1 MYIFASWKLLL
12 CCWCNVCYYWYQIS
26 CSYLPGIQD
35 HHLATILKEN
45 IPINYEFTC
54 ILCNYECV
62 SCLHSDED
70 RGCVTQGQFI
80 QTHQYHG
87 HWYGLQ
93 MQSIED
99 IAREGLACVV
109 HMELEVRDLLYT
121 WFLWTCVIIILLQL
135 YMVSPVLNLPRY
147 K

>member
-1 MYIFASWKLLL
+1 MNLLVYCVTMNVLAVYTLMKTLVVL
-12 CCWCNVCYYWYQIS
+12 CY
-26 CSYLPGIQD
+26 
-35 HHLATILKEN
+35 
-45 IPINYEFTC
+45 TC
-54 ILCNYECV
+54 IVCNYECV
-62 SCLHSDED
+62 CCLHSDED

-121 WFLWTCVIIILLQL
+121 GFLWTCVIIILLQL